1 MFIWLLVVLL
11 MAGFAVLGYFKGAI
25 RMIFPLLGL
34 FVGALLALPLSPL
47 VQPLVPLVGLQN
59 PIWSVLIPPVIVF
72 FVVALLLVGV
82 GFLVHWKLNTHF
94 KFRTDEYT
102 FSRWHRLNQRLG
114 VSMGILA
121 GVVYSL
127 LVGVVIYVLG
137 YLTVQVS
144 AGERDTAAVRY
155 LNQLR
160 ADLRSSGLE
169 QLAAALDPAPRWYYT
184 ASDIL
189 GLLYHNSL
197 LHSRLAA
204 YPPLLILAERPEFQ
218 AVARDSAYQNML
230 ATQASVAEIVQD
242 PKTQAILANEGLLAE
257 LQQLDLEDLYTYLRT
272 GESEIFRDRPIL
284 GRWEVDPY
292 ATMLQEKRRRSQM
305 TTSEMLILRHQMELL
320 NGLRLIVAPDQ
331 TVKLQGPDVAELYNR
346 VAELGVQIRR
356 SAPTVRT
363 QLPTTG
369 TAAGGGAFDS
379 LMAERYGTMRPSA
392 PTPTQPSV
400 PMQRLQSAAGPS
412 PMSPQAIEEEFAQ
425 LSETTLAQGRWEQD
439 GVRYRLTVRPQ
450 RELHL
455 FGGRN
460 ADPVIGT
467 IRDGRLYLT
476 RARQTLVL
484 DRF

>member
-1 MFIWLLVVLL
+1 MLIWLLVVLL
-11 MAGFAVLGYFKGAI
+11 VAGFAALGYFKGAI

-47 VQPLVPLVGLQN
+47 ARPLVPMVGLEN
-59 PIWSVLIPPVIVF
+59 PIWSVLIPPLVVF
-72 FVVALLLVGV
+72 FVVAFFLVGI
-82 GFLVHWKLNTHF
+82 GFLVHWKLGQHF
-94 KFRTDEYT
+94 RYRTDEYT
-102 FSRWHRLNQRLG
+102 LSRWQRLNQRLG

-137 YLTVQVS
+137 YPTVQVS
-144 AGERDTAAVRY
+144 AGDRDTAAVRS

-169 QLAAALDPAPRWYYT
+169 RLVVALDPAPDWYYT
-184 ASDIL
+184 GSDIL

-204 YPPLLILAERPEFQ
+204 YPPFLILAERPEFQ

-230 ATQASVAEIVQD
+230 ATQASVVEILQD
-242 PKTQAILANEGLLAE
+242 PKTQAILANEDLLSE
-257 LQQLDLEDLYTYLRT
+257 LQQIDLEDLYAYLRT
-272 GESEIFRDRPIL
+272 GESEMFRDRPIL
-284 GRWEVDPY
+284 GRWEVDAY
-292 ATMLQEKRRRSQM
+292 ATMLQEKRRRAQM

-331 TVKLQGPDVAELYNR
+331 TVKLQGPDVADLYNR
-346 VAELGVQIRR
+346 VAEVGVQIRR
-356 SAPTVRT
+356 SAPAVRVAVPTVESSV
-363 QLPTTG
+363 G
-369 TAAGGGAFDS
+369 DS
-379 LMAERYGTMRPSA
+379 LMADRYGGLRPSA
-392 PTPTQPSV
+392 PTPTQPTV
-400 PMQRLQSAAGPS
+400 PLQRYQSPTGPS

-425 LSETTLAQGRWEQD
+425 LPETTLAQGTWEQD
-439 GVRYRLTVRPQ
+439 GVRYRLSVRPQ

-455 FGGRN
+455 FGGSN
-460 ADPVIGT
+460 AEPVIGT
-467 IRDGRLYLT
+467 IRDGRLFLT

>member
-1 MFIWLLVVLL
+1 MLIWLLVVLL
-11 MAGFAVLGYFKGAI
+11 MAGFAALGYFKGAI

-34 FVGALLALPLSPL
+34 FAGALLAIPLSPL
-47 VQPLVPLVGLQN
+47 VQPLVPMVGLEN

-82 GFLVHWKLNTHF
+82 GFLVHWKLGTHF
-94 KFRTDEYT
+94 KYRTDEYT
-102 FSRWHRLNQRLG
+102 LNRWHQLNQRLG

-144 AGERDTAAVRY
+144 AGDRDTAAVRY

-160 ADLRSSGLE
+160 GDLRSSGLE
-169 QLAAALDPAPRWYYT
+169 RLVAALDPAPESYYT
-184 ASDIL
+184 SADIL

-230 ATQASVAEIVQD
+230 ATQASVAEILQD
-242 PKTQAILANEGLLAE
+242 PKTQAILANEGLLDE
-257 LQQLDLEDLYTYLRT
+257 LQQLDLKDLYTYLRT
-272 GESEIFRDRPIL
+272 GESEIFMDRPIL

-346 VAELGVQIRR
+346 VAEVGVQIRR
-356 SAPTVRT
+356 SAPSVRT
-363 QLPTTG
+363 QAP
-369 TAAGGGAFDS
+369 AAGTGGSAFDS
-379 LMAERYGTMRPSA
+379 LMSERYGTMRPTT
-392 PTPTQPSV
+392 PTPAQPTT
-400 PMQRLQSAAGPS
+400 PLQRFQSPTGPS

-425 LSETTLAQGRWEQD
+425 LSETTLAQGRWEPD
-439 GVRYRLTVRPQ
+439 GVRYRVTVRPQ

-455 FGGRN
+455 FGGSN
-460 ADPVIGT
+460 SDPVIGT

-476 RARQTLVL
+476 RARQTLVF

>member
-1 MFIWLLVVLL
+1 MLIWLLVVLL
-11 MAGFAVLGYFKGAI
+11 MAGFAALGYFKGAI

-34 FVGALLALPLSPL
+34 FAGALLALPLSP
-47 VQPLVPLVGLQN
+47 VVRPLVPMVGLEN

-72 FVVALLLVGV
+72 FVVALFLVGI
-82 GFLVHWKLNTHF
+82 GFVVHWKLGTHF
-94 KFRTDEYT
+94 KYRTDEYT
-102 FSRWHRLNQRLG
+102 LNRWHQLNQRLG

-127 LVGVVIYVLG
+127 LIGVVVYVLG
-137 YLTVQVS
+137 YLTVQIS

-169 QLAAALDPAPRWYYT
+169 RLVAAVDPAPEWYYT
-184 ASDIL
+184 SSDIL

-204 YPPLLILAERPEFQ
+204 YPPFLILAERPEFQ

-230 ATQASVAEIVQD
+230 ATQASVAVIVQD

-257 LQQLDLEDLYTYLRT
+257 LQEIDLEDLYAYLRT

-292 ATMLQEKRRRSQM
+292 ATMLQEKRRRTQM
-305 TTSEMLILRHQMELL
+305 TTGEMLILRHQMELL

-331 TVKLQGPDVAELYNR
+331 TVKLQGPDVADLYNR
-346 VAELGVQIRR
+346 VAEVGVQIRR

-363 QLPTTG
+363 QVPTTG
-369 TAAGGGAFDS
+369 TGASAFDS
-379 LMAERYGTMRPSA
+379 LMDERYGPRQAA
-392 PTPTQPSV
+392 PTPVQPTT
-400 PMQRLQSAAGPS
+400 PLQRLQSPTGPS
-412 PMSPQAIEEEFAQ
+412 PMSPQAIEEEFAR
-425 LSETTLAQGRWEQD
+425 LSETTLAQGRWEPD

-460 ADPVIGT
+460 TDPIIGT